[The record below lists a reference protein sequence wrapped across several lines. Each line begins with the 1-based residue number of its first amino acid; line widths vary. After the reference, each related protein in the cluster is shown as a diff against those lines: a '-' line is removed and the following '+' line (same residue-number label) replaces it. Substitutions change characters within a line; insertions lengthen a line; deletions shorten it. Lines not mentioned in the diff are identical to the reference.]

1 MSDQNQDRQYADL
14 AAEVVRRAQKLGAD
28 HAEAMI
34 TSGSDFSVSVRMG
47 EIDTL
52 SEATSKAM
60 GIRVFKG
67 KKKFL
72 SYTSD
77 FDLDSIERFVRESLA
92 LAELT
97 GDDDASGLP
106 APEELADPAT
116 APDLALYDPAIETI
130 PTEKRVAM
138 ALAAEKA
145 AFDFDPRITNS
156 SGADFS
162 SSEGTT
168 VLANSLGF
176 TGAYRESSVG
186 LSVAPVVDAGGKKQT
201 DYWFSRSRRVADLA
215 PPEEVGREAA
225 RRVLRRLDPTK
236 PATRAVPIVL
246 DPLMAAGLV
255 RMLFRAAS
263 GDMVWR
269 KQTFL
274 ADRLGQTIA
283 SDLVTIVD
291 DPLRP
296 GDLGSRPFDAEG
308 VRSRKNVIVERGVL
322 RQFLTS
328 TYSARRLGGR
338 STGNASR
345 GVSSEPEVGPSNLY
359 LEPGPHDPEELIASV
374 ADGLYVTSMMGFG
387 VNMVKG
393 DFSRGAAG
401 LWIENGKLAHPVA
414 EITVAGNMNDI
425 LKGIVMVGNDI
436 HHTWGSVRAPS
447 LKIATLTVSG
457 A

>member
-1 MSDQNQDRQYADL
+1 MSDQEQYADL
-14 AAEVVRRAQKLGAD
+14 AAQVVRLAQKQGAD
-28 HAEAMI
+28 HADVMI
-34 TSGSDFSVSVRMG
+34 TSGSNFSVTVRMG

-52 SEATSKAM
+52 TEAASKAM

-77 FDLDSIERFVRESLA
+77 FDLDQVERFVRESLA
-92 LAELT
+92 LAEVT
-97 GDDDASGLP
+97 GDDEASGLP
-106 APEELADPAT
+106 AADELADPAA
-116 APDLALYDPAIETI
+116 APDLALYDAAIDAI

-156 SGADFS
+156 SGADYS
-162 SSEGTT
+162 STRTTT

-176 TGAYRESSVG
+176 AGGYLESSVE
-186 LSVAPVVDAGGKKQT
+186 LSVSPVVDAGGKKQT
-201 DYWFSRSRRVADLA
+201 DFWFSRSRRAAELA

-225 RRVLRRLDPTK
+225 RRVIRRLDPTK
-236 PATRAVPIVL
+236 PETRVVPVVF
-246 DPLMAAGLV
+246 DPLMAASFV
-255 RMLFRAAS
+255 RILFQATS

-269 KQTFL
+269 KHTFL
-274 ADRLGQTIA
+274 ADRLGQPIA
-283 SDLVTIVD
+283 SELVTIVD

-296 GDLGSRPFDAEG
+296 GELGSRPFDAEG
-308 VRSRKNVIVERGVL
+308 VRSRRNVVVERGVL

-345 GVSSEPEVGPSNLY
+345 STDSEPGVGPSNLY
-359 LEPGPHDPEELIASV
+359 LEPGPHDPEELIASI

-387 VNMVKG
+387 INMVKG

-401 LWIENGKLAHPVA
+401 LWIENGKLTRPVA
-414 EITVAGNMNDI
+414 EITVAGNMSDM
-425 LKGIVMVGNDI
+425 LADIVMVGNDI

-447 LKIATLTVSG
+447 VKMAKLTVSG

>member
-1 MSDQNQDRQYADL
+1 MSDQHQYADL
-14 AAEVVRRAQKLGAD
+14 AAEVVRLAKKQGAD
-28 HAEAMI
+28 HAEVMI
-34 TSGSDFSVSVRMG
+34 TSGSDFSVTVRMG
-47 EIDTL
+47 EIETL

-77 FDLDSIERFVRESLA
+77 FDLGAVERFVRESLA

-106 APEELADPAT
+106 AADELADPAA
-116 APDLALYDPAIETI
+116 APDLALYDPAIDAI

-138 ALAAEKA
+138 AIAAEKA

-156 SGADFS
+156 SGADYS
-162 SSEGTT
+162 SSEATT
-168 VLANSLGF
+168 ILANSLGF
-176 TGAYRESSVG
+176 KGGYRESSVD
-186 LSVAPVVDAGGKKQT
+186 LSVSPVVDAGGKKQT
-201 DYWFSRSRRVADLA
+201 DYWFSRGRRAADLA

-225 RRVLRRLDPTK
+225 RRVLRRLDPAK
-236 PATRAVPIVL
+236 PETRAVPVVF
-246 DPLMAAGLV
+246 DPLMAAGLL
-255 RMLFRAAS
+255 RILFQAAS

-274 ADRLGQTIA
+274 ADRLGQSIA
-283 SDLVTIVD
+283 SELVTVVD

-296 GDLGSRPFDAEG
+296 GELGSRPFDAEG
-308 VRSRKNVIVERGVL
+308 VRSRRNVVIERGVL

-328 TYSARRLGGR
+328 TYSARRLGAR
-338 STGNASR
+338 TTGNASR
-345 GVSSEPEVGPSNLY
+345 GVSSEPGVGPSNLY
-359 LEPGPHDPEELIASV
+359 LEPSPHDPEELIASV

-387 VNMVKG
+387 VNFVKG
-393 DFSRGAAG
+393 DYSRGAAG
-401 LWIENGKLAHPVA
+401 LWIENGTLTHPVA
-414 EITVAGNMNDI
+414 EITVAGNMMDMLRNV
-425 LKGIVMVGNDI
+425 VMVGNDI
-436 HHTWGSVRAPS
+436 HHTWGNVRAPS
-447 LKIATLTVSG
+447 LKIATMTVSG

>member
-1 MSDQNQDRQYADL
+1 MSDRSQYQDL
-14 AAEVVRRAQKLGAD
+14 AAEVVRRARKLGAD
-28 HAEAMI
+28 HAEVMI
-34 TSGSDFSVSVRMG
+34 RSGTEFTAAVRMG

-52 SEATSKAM
+52 SAAVSKAM
-60 GIRVFKG
+60 GVRVFKG

-72 SYTSD
+72 TYTSD
-77 FDLDSIERFVRESLA
+77 FDLDAIDRVVRESLA

-97 GDDDASGLP
+97 GDDDANGLP
-106 APEELADPAT
+106 AAEELADAAT
-116 APDLALYDPAIETI
+116 APDLALHDAAIDAI

-156 SGADFS
+156 AGADFS
-162 SSEGTT
+162 SADETT

-176 TGAYRESSVG
+176 AGTYRESSVS
-186 LSVAPVVDAGGKKQT
+186 LSVSPVVAAGGKKQT
-201 DYWFSRSRRVADLA
+201 DYWFSRSRRAADLA
-215 PPEEVGREAA
+215 PPAEVGREAA
-225 RRVLRRLDPTK
+225 RRVLRRLDPLK
-236 PATRAVPIVL
+236 PATRAVPVVL

-255 RMLFRAAS
+255 RMVFMAAS

-274 ADRLGQTIA
+274 ADRLGQAIA

-296 GDLGSRPFDAEG
+296 GELGSRPFDAEG
-308 VRSRKNVIVERGVL
+308 VRSRQNVIIERGVL

-345 GVSSEPEVGPSNLY
+345 GVTAEPGVGPSNLY

-374 ADGLYVTSMMGFG
+374 ADGLYVTNMMGFG

-401 LWIENGKLAHPVA
+401 IWIENGKLTRPVA
-414 EITVAGNMNDI
+414 EITIAGNMNDI

-436 HHTWGSVRAPS
+436 HHDWGSVRAPS
-447 LKIATLTVSG
+447 LKIATVTVSG